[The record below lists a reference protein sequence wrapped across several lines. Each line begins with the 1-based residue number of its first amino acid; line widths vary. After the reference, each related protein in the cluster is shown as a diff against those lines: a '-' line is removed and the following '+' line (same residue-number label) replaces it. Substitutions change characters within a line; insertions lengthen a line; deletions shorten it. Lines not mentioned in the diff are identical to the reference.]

1 MKFLIDNNLSPLL
14 AEGLKAAG
22 HDAVHLRDLGMQAAP
37 DAAVLQRARVDE
49 RVLVSADT
57 DFGGLLSRS
66 RATGPLVLLI
76 RRLAGRRAAEQ
87 SAIILANLDPGRRG
101 PDSRSC
107 RGHRRRLKYG
117 YAASQCLANPLRSA
131 TGRRCRIILRGINQG
146 GALHGTAAPTVA
158 GLCAGAPRP
167 ARPRQRR
174 TVALDQSRSFRT
186 GPVLHGPSSSA
197 PIVQLAGTASTRKKG
212 EKQEFPCLVARV
224 ANWTWPG
231 CRAVAPS
238 ARHER

>member
-87 SAIILANLDPGRRG
+87 SAIILANLDQVAEDLTAGAVVVIGEDWIRI
-101 PDSRSC
+101 
-107 RGHRRRLKYG
+107 RRL
-117 YAASQCLANPLRSA
+117 PM
-131 TGRRCRIILRGINQG
+131 
-146 GALHGTAAPTVA
+146 
-158 GLCAGAPRP
+158 
-167 ARPRQRR
+167 
-174 TVALDQSRSFRT
+174 
-186 GPVLHGPSSSA
+186 
-197 PIVQLAGTASTRKKG
+197 
-212 EKQEFPCLVARV
+212 
-224 ANWTWPG
+224 PG
-231 CRAVAPS
+231 
-238 ARHER
+238 